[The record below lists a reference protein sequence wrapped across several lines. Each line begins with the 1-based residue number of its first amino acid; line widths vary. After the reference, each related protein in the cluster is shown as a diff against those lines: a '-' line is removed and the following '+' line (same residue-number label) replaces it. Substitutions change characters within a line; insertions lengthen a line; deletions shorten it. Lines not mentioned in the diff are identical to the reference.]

1 MNLRVNETRQNNG
14 GAALQRAVHGAHFGD
29 LEQSFPLRRAQIA
42 RDGYLSLDAVKAR
55 GLAVATD
62 VAVLRVDLR
71 VREVDLDGLQ
81 IEVLRILFVCYSRQ
95 ARAHK

>member
-1 MNLRVNETRQNNG
+1 
-14 GAALQRAVHGAHFGD
+14 VHGAHFGD